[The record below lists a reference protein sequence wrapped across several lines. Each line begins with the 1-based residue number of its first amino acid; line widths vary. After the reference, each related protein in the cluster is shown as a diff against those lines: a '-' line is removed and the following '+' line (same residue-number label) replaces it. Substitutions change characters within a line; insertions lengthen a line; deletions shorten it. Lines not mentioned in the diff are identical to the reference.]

1 MEEKRKAME
10 EEKKKEIVETYNHL
24 KATELDAKA
33 CGNGELYF
41 MASNQAVGAMR
52 VIQAL
57 YDVYDIHMDDD
68 GVYITRLGD

>member
-10 EEKKKEIVETYNHL
+10 EEKKKEIIETYNHL

-33 CGNGELYF
+33 SGNGELYF

-52 VIQAL
+52 VPQPR
-57 YDVYDIHMDDD
+57 YVYDIHMDDD